1 LSANPENPA
10 AARLRR
16 PDFLCFA
23 IAAAGLGAWLFAT
36 LPPPLES
43 ANQIT
48 NTAILLAI
56 LALYLV
62 FDFRP
67 GFAKPDEPA
76 AFARFWA
83 GGGVLIAIASF
94 FPPVGPL
101 KTAVLF
107 VGLGF
112 FLRAAGGVLL
122 DPAGRR
128 LLNSLFFAFTLFGAL
143 LVSLPFLDVP
153 LRIFAGQWS
162 ARIFEWLHQQAEL
175 VVVVQEGVPMLLLVI
190 NDRPF
195 HVAAECNGF
204 GLLGTSL
211 LLTVA
216 FVFYRKVSWLDAIL
230 LLIAA
235 VFLALVGNLV
245 RIFIIILLAPL
256 VGDHYM
262 LMHEIVGTITFYGFL
277 AIQWWL
283 VVGFG
288 RSPGPRLESD

>member
-1 LSANPENPA
+1 M
-10 AARLRR
+10 RR
-16 PDFLCFA
+16 PDFLCFS
-23 IAAAGLGAWLFAT
+23 IAAAALAVWLFAT

-43 ANQIT
+43 ADQIV

-67 GFAKPDEPA
+67 GFAGPETPVGL
-76 AFARFWA
+76 ARAWAA
-83 GGGVLIAIASF
+83 GGAVLAAVSF
-94 FPPVGPL
+94 FLPVGPA
-101 KTAVLF
+101 KTATLF

-112 FLRAAGGVLL
+112 FLRAGGGVLL
-122 DPAGRR
+122 DPTGRP
-128 LLNSLFFAFTLFGAL
+128 LLNSLFFSFTLFGAL

-175 VVVVQEGVPMLLLVI
+175 GFVVQEGVPMLLLVI

-216 FVFYRKVSWLDAIL
+216 FVFYRKVGWADAVL
-230 LLIAA
+230 LLVAA

-245 RIFIIILLAPL
+245 RIFIIILLAPH

-262 LMHEIVGTITFYGFL
+262 VMHEIVGTIAFYGFL

-283 VVGFG
+283 VAGFG
-288 RSPGPRLESD
+288 RSPRPARAAIADE